1 MSFSLAYLSL
11 LRITLVPPGLD
22 PGKEAWH
29 AAVDG
34 VAKSRT
40 RLNNTTTSSAL
51 ALYWHRKPSS
61 IISLF
66 MYLYNKNLFDGQSP
80 AIFNGETAGWKL
92 FAGLF
97 CQFSSQ
103 VFCQ

>member
-34 VAKSRT
+34 VAKSQT
-40 RLNNTTTSSAL
+40 
-51 ALYWHRKPSS
+51 
-61 IISLF
+61 
-66 MYLYNKNLFDGQSP
+66 
-80 AIFNGETAGWKL
+80 
-92 FAGLF
+92 
-97 CQFSSQ
+97 
-103 VFCQ
+103 